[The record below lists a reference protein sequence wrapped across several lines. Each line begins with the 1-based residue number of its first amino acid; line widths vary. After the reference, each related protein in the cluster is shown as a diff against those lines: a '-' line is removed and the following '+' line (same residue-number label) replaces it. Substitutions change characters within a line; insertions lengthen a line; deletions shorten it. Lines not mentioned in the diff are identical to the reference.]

1 VTAEITPLI
10 AGNWKMNGTTASLG
24 EVQKLAALLANGG
37 GPRGTVVICPP
48 ATLLERLNELA
59 APAGIVTGGQDCH
72 PAASGAHTG
81 DISAQML
88 ADAGAQF
95 VIVGHSER
103 RTNHGETDVLVQ
115 QKALAAHASGLVP
128 IICVGEIE
136 AERDAGNAVAVVIGQ
151 LERSV
156 PDDWSG
162 HDIVIAYEPVWAIG
176 TGRTPTSSDIAE
188 MHNAIRDQLKSRF
201 GEPGAAVRILYG
213 GSMKPSNASEIL
225 RIANV
230 NGGLVGGASL
240 LANDFHAI
248 ISAL

>member
-1 VTAEITPLI
+1 VTVEITPLI

-24 EVQKLAALLANGG
+24 EVQKLASLLAQGG
-37 GPRGTVVICPP
+37 GPRCTVVICPP

-59 APAGIVTGGQDCH
+59 APAGIVSGGQDCH

-81 DISAQML
+81 DVSAQML
-88 ADAGAQF
+88 SDAGAQY

-103 RTNHGETDVLVQ
+103 RTNHHETNELVEL
-115 QKALAAHASGLVP
+115 KALAAHGAGLVP

-136 AERDAGNAVAVVIGQ
+136 AERDSGDAVRVVITQ
-151 LERSV
+151 LEGSV

-162 HDIVIAYEPVWAIG
+162 HEVVVAYEPVWAIG
-176 TGRTPTSSDIAE
+176 TGRTPTSTDIAE
-188 MHNAIRDQLKSRF
+188 MHDAIRGHLQTRF
-201 GEPGAAVRILYG
+201 GDRGAATRILYG

-225 RIANV
+225 RISNV

-248 ISAL
+248 ISAV

>member
-1 VTAEITPLI
+1 MTAEITPLI

-24 EVQKLAALLANGG
+24 EVQKLAALLTNGG

-59 APAGIVTGGQDCH
+59 SPAGIVTGGQDCH
-72 PAASGAHTG
+72 AAASGAHTG
-81 DISAQML
+81 DVSAQML
-88 ADAGAQF
+88 ADAGAQY

-103 RTNHGETDVLVQ
+103 RTNHGETDALVQ
-115 QKALAAHASGLVP
+115 LKGLAAHAAGLVP
-128 IICVGEIE
+128 IICVGETE
-136 AERDAGNAVAVVIGQ
+136 TERDAGKAVNVVVGQ
-151 LERSV
+151 LEGSV

-201 GEPGAAVRILYG
+201 GVRGATVRILYG

>member
-24 EVQKLAALLANGG
+24 EVQKLASLLAQGG
-37 GPRGTVVICPP
+37 GPRCTVVICPP

-59 APAGIVTGGQDCH
+59 APAGIVSGGQDCH

-81 DISAQML
+81 DVSAQML
-88 ADAGAQF
+88 SDAGAQY

-103 RTNHGETDVLVQ
+103 RTNHHETNELVEL
-115 QKALAAHASGLVP
+115 KALAAHGAGLVP
-128 IICVGEIE
+128 IICVGETE
-136 AERDAGNAVAVVIGQ
+136 AERDSGDAVRVVITQ
-151 LERSV
+151 LEGAV

-162 HDIVIAYEPVWAIG
+162 HEVVVAYEPVWAIG
-176 TGRTPTSSDIAE
+176 TGRTPTSTDIAE
-188 MHNAIRDQLKSRF
+188 MHDAIRGHLQTRF
-201 GEPGAAVRILYG
+201 GDRGAATRILYG

-225 RIANV
+225 RISNV

-248 ISAL
+248 ISAV